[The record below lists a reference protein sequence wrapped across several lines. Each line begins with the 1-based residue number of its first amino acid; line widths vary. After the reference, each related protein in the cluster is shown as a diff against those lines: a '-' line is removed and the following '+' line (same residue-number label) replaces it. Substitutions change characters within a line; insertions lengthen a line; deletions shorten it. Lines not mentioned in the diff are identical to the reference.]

1 MKGRWLIAA
10 VISAML
16 GMLHALLLGDAW
28 NHLVLINPM
37 PHWLITHGVT
47 GKVLRWLLFSQD
59 AIINALL
66 CLPLA
71 FALRLLHPFH
81 PWSYLV
87 VAMLAEQAW
96 AVRYVFA
103 NPLPQGWGYGTFLSG
118 FLAFLVAFAMAGVVL
133 EGMSRMRRSPA

>member
-1 MKGRWLIAA
+1 VKGKWLIAA

-37 PHWLITHGVT
+37 PHWLITHGVA

-71 FALRLLHPFH
+71 FALRLLRPFH

-96 AVRYVFA
+96 AVRYMFV
-103 NPLPQGWGYGTFLSG
+103 NPLPQGLGYGSFLSG
-118 FLAFLVAFAMAGVVL
+118 LLTSAVALALAGAALAVMDGV
-133 EGMSRMRRSPA
+133 RRRSA